1 MAENNINI
9 EIRNDFNQIFGII
22 SYHRQRVSK
31 TIDDESLR
39 MIWEV
44 GAFISHK
51 IKTAKWGTSVVRQLS
66 DYIRTQDPTIKGW
79 SYRTIYKMV
88 QFYETYSNATFTK
101 LSNYSAPL

>member
-1 MAENNINI
+1 MAENNVNI

-44 GAFISHK
+44 GGYISHK
-51 IKTAKWGTSVVRQLS
+51 LKNVKFLAVVWCFMCMVFAVVCIFVKIS
-66 DYIRTQDPTIKGW
+66 DYLR
-79 SYRTIYKMV
+79 V
-88 QFYETYSNATFTK
+88 F
-101 LSNYSAPL
+101 

>member
-1 MAENNINI
+1 MAENNVNI

-44 GAFISHK
+44 GGYISHK
-51 IKTAKWGTSVVRQLS
+51 LK
-66 DYIRTQDPTIKGW
+66 
-79 SYRTIYKMV
+79 
-88 QFYETYSNATFTK
+88 NAER
-101 LSNYSAPL
+101 

>member
-1 MAENNINI
+1 MAENNVNI

-44 GAFISHK
+44 GGYISHK
-51 IKTAKWGTSVVRQLS
+51 LKIPIVQIRSANCWRPQIYPNCSLTRTRIRILNLCQLNWHKFLMS
-66 DYIRTQDPTIKGW
+66 FFLQDGAIINL
-79 SYRTIYKMV
+79 Y
-88 QFYETYSNATFTK
+88 
-101 LSNYSAPL
+101 

>member
-1 MAENNINI
+1 MAENNVNI

-44 GAFISHK
+44 GAFISNK
-51 IKTAKWGTSVVRQLS
+51 IRTAK
-66 DYIRTQDPTIKGW
+66 
-79 SYRTIYKMV
+79 
-88 QFYETYSNATFTK
+88 
-101 LSNYSAPL
+101 

>member
-1 MAENNINI
+1 MSEYNINI

-44 GAFISHK
+44 GGYISHK
-51 IKTAKWGTSVVRQLS
+51 L
-66 DYIRTQDPTIKGW
+66 
-79 SYRTIYKMV
+79 KMQNGEQV
-88 QFYETYSNATFTK
+88 LYANSQS
-101 LSNYSAPL
+101 L

>member
-1 MAENNINI
+1 MAENNVNI

-44 GAFISHK
+44 GAFISNK
-51 IKTAKWGTSVVRQLS
+51 
-66 DYIRTQDPTIKGW
+66 IRTANGEQVW
-79 SYRTIYKMV
+79 YV
-88 QFYETYSNATFTK
+88 
-101 LSNYSAPL
+101 NYQII